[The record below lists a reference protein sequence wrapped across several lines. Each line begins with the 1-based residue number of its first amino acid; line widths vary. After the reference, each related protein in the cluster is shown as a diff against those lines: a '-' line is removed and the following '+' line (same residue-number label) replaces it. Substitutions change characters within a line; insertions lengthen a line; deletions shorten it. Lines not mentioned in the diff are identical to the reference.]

1 VDRLLAGS
9 WRYVAGGGP
18 DLPAHTMT
26 FTPFGDLVHS
36 ALFEEGV
43 ESRVLLMYEVDGDTL
58 VLDHP
63 GAPEPERRPYVVS
76 GDELRIGAEDPTVFH
91 REPHDEAS
99 DPDAYMLALASA
111 ALHRALATA
120 SESASEAEAEG
131 FVPFLISDSA
141 KARQIRRILA
151 QDVHVARA
159 TAQDT
164 LTKLGTSIRA
174 AAFAFQGVV
183 EIEGEPFDA
192 AVVEVSQR
200 GRLYGLLLGQ
210 PFGRNEEGHLVRV
223 TNLDVETNENWFEV
237 EPPAL
242 SPRKTVKKDA
252 AKKTASKKAPAK
264 KAVAKK
270 APARKAATKKAPARK
285 ASAKKA
291 VAKKASAKKAVAK
304 KAPAKKAVAKKASAK
319 KAVAKKAPAKKA
331 VAKKAVAKK
340 AFAKKAFA
348 KKAPAKKAPA
358 KKAVARKATK

>member
-1 VDRLLAGS
+1 
-9 WRYVAGGGP
+9 
-18 DLPAHTMT
+18 MT

-36 ALFEEGV
+36 VLVEEGV
-43 ESRVLLMYEVDGDTL
+43 ESRVLLMYEVDGDLL
-58 VLDHP
+58 VLDQP
-63 GAPEPERRPYVVS
+63 GAPEPERRSFVVD
-76 GDELRIGAEDPTVFH
+76 GDELRIGVEEPTVFA

-120 SESASEAEAEG
+120 SESATEAEG

-141 KARQIRRILA
+141 DARQIRRILA
-151 QDVHVARA
+151 PDVHVARA
-159 TAQDT
+159 AAQDIV
-164 LTKLGTSIRA
+164 TKLGTDVRA

-223 TNLDVETNENWFEV
+223 TDLDVETNENWFEV
-237 EPPAL
+237 EQPEEE
-242 SPRKTVKKDA
+242 PRKT
-252 AKKTASKKAPAK
+252 AKKAASKKAVAK

-270 APARKAATKKAPARK
+270 A
-285 ASAKKA
+285 
-291 VAKKASAKKAVAK
+291 VAKKAVAK
-304 KAPAKKAVAKKASAK
+304 KAPAKKAVAKKAASKKAPAK

-340 AFAKKAFA
+340 AVAKKAVAKKAVA
-348 KKAPAKKAPA
+348 KKAPAKKAI
-358 KKAVARKATK
+358 ARKAPSRKARR